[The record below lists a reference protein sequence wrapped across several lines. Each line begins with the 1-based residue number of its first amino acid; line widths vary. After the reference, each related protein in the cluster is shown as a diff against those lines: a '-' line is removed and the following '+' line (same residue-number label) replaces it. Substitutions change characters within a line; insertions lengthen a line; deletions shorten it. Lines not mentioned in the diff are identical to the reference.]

1 MITQGIVI
9 AFLGSAIAIGLAAS
23 GSGIGVGI
31 AGMAGAGVMTEDP
44 EKFGMI
50 LLLQAIPGTQ
60 GIYGLLAGVWVLIKI
75 GIFTGTPVVLSLD
88 QGWQIFFSCIP
99 VGIVGF
105 FSAIWQGYASASA
118 IGLIARRPEEIGKAI
133 VIPAMVE
140 TYAVLSLL
148 STILLLNGIKL

>member
-1 MITQGIVI
+1 MITEGIVI
-9 AFLGSAIAIGLAAS
+9 AYLGAAIAMGLAGSGSA
-23 GSGIGVGI
+23 IGVGI

-75 GIFTGTPVVLSLD
+75 GAFSGSPLVLTFD
-88 QGWQIFFSCIP
+88 QGFEIFFSCIP
-99 VGIVGF
+99 IGLTEF
-105 FSAIWQGYASASA
+105 LSAIWQGYASASA
-118 IGLIARRPEEIGKAI
+118 IGLIARRPEEIGKAV

-140 TYAVLSLL
+140 TYAVLALL
-148 STILLLNGIKL
+148 SGILLLNTIKL